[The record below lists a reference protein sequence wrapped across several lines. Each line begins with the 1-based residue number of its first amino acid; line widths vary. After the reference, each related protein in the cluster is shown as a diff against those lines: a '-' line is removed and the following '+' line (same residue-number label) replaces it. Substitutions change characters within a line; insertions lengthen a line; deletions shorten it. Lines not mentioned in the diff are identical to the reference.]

1 MFPGVEKV
9 LMSNY
14 TPMLIVKPDPNIKI
28 AMLCQLFYTL
38 QGQNARQKH
47 LK

>member
-28 AMLCQLFYTL
+28 AMLCQLFYTP